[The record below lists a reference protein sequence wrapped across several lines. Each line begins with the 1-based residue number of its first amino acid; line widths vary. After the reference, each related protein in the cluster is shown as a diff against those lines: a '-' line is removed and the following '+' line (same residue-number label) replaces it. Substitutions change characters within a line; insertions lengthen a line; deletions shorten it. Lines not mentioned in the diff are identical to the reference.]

1 MNQLLA
7 KLEGS
12 FEKLA
17 ECLHL
22 LDEAT
27 DDATLEPF
35 LVCFSFMF
43 AALRFFFEIYHVSSF
58 PAATLQ
64 DQCEDC

>member
-1 MNQLLA
+1 MNKLLA

-27 DDATLEPF
+27 DDTTLEPF
-35 LVCFSFMF
+35 LVCFFFMF
-43 AALRFFFEIYHVSSF
+43 AALRFF
-58 PAATLQ
+58 LQ
-64 DQCEDC
+64 YIM